1 MKRNWMRSVLC
12 LLLVLT
18 LAIAPMCAFASTK
31 TAKILRV
38 NADQARLRSGPSGA
52 YGVITK
58 LNAGTK
64 VLYMNKKSGAYC
76 KVCTT
81 DGTVGYMYHGLLS
94 SYGTVRQDQVYV
106 TTGSTTLYRLSG
118 NSLRKS
124 STLKSGTYML
134 VYKTNGNWAY
144 VKSMS
149 GKSGYVKLSSIRKVF

>member
-1 MKRNWMRSVLC
+1 MKRNLWKSMLC
-12 LLLVLT
+12 LSLILVLV
-18 LAIAPMCAFASTK
+18 LAPMSGMAATK
-31 TAKILRV
+31 TAKILKINV
-38 NADQARLRSGPSGA
+38 DQARMRTGASGEI
-52 YGVITK
+52 ITT
-58 LNAGTK
+58 LARGTK
-64 VLYMNKKSGAYC
+64 VLYLNRTDGAFC

-81 DGTVGYMYHGLLS
+81 DGTTGYVYKGFLS
-94 SYGTVRQDQVYV
+94 SYGSVRADQVYV
-106 TTGSTTLYRLSG
+106 TTGSTTLYKLSG

>member
-1 MKRNWMRSVLC
+1 MKRNLLKSILC
-12 LLLVLT
+12 LALILVLT
-18 LAIAPMCAFASTK
+18 LAPLSAFAATK
-31 TAKILRV
+31 TAKILKV
-38 NADQARLRSGPSGA
+38 NVDKARMRESSSGA
-52 YGVITK
+52 IITTLDK
-58 LNAGTK
+58 GTK
-64 VLYMNKKSGAYC
+64 VLYLNKNDGAYC

-81 DGTVGYMYHGLLS
+81 DGETGYVYKGFLS
-94 SYGTVRQDQVYV
+94 SYGSVRADQVYV
-106 TTGSTTLYRLSG
+106 TTGSTTLYKLSG